1 MKKHLAL
8 ALLALTVAT
17 GCSKKTDAGEN
28 GNGSG
33 SGSGASAAPLEGSA
47 FAAASPRQEEL
58 QKLAFQ
64 ALQSNNKDA
73 ATAAL
78 LGIAETEPLSEL
90 KAVSMLMLS
99 ELYSEEGNKDKA
111 LSTLLDLRK
120 KAPAYAQLEF
130 VLGSLYL
137 EMKKYPE
144 SEEALKRAIQIQ
156 ADFLPA
162 YASLQTNY
170 NETNRPKDAQEMA
183 VRFERQAAAVG
194 EKLNSTIPD
203 PEKIQVIQSL
213 AFAGSSAAVTRALI
227 QALDDKTVDVRG
239 NAAAALAQVGT
250 EEAIPQ
256 LVAMAQLAEIPELK
270 QVAEMAVSMIKARA
284 AGPADGSGSGAKPGN
299 HADHEDHTG
308 HNHPPLAPAAKPAQ
322 HGDHG
327 HHGDHTGHNHPPLP
341 PSKP

>member
-17 GCSKKTDAGEN
+17 GCSKKTDAN
-28 GNGSG
+28 ASGNGSG
-33 SGSGASAAPLEGSA
+33 SGSAAANAAPLEGSA
-47 FAAASPRQEEL
+47 FATASPRQEEL

-64 ALQSNNKDA
+64 ALQSNNRDA

-99 ELYSEEGNKDKA
+99 ELYSEEGKKDQA

-137 EMKKYPE
+137 ELKKFPE

-162 YASLQTNY
+162 YASLQKNY
-170 NETNRPKDAQEMA
+170 TETNRPKDAQEMA

-203 PEKIQVIQSL
+203 EEKIQVIQSL
-213 AFAGSSAAVTRALI
+213 AFAGTSAAVSRALL
-227 QALDDKTVDVRG
+227 QALDDKAVDVRG

-256 LVAMAQLAEIPELK
+256 LVAMQQLAEIPELK

-284 AGPADGSGSGAKPGN
+284 AAPADGSGSGAAG
-299 HADHEDHTG
+299 HAGHDHAGHDHAG
-308 HNHPPLAPAAKPAQ
+308 HDHAGHDHGAHAAPPAPAPAAPAPKKP
-322 HGDHG
+322 
-327 HHGDHTGHNHPPLP
+327 
-341 PSKP
+341 

>member
-17 GCSKKTDAGEN
+17 GCSKKTDASAT

-33 SGSGASAAPLEGSA
+33 SGSAATEAPLEGSA
-47 FAAASPRQEEL
+47 FAKASPRQEEL
-58 QKLAFQ
+58 QQLAFK
-64 ALQSNNKDA
+64 ALQSNNRDA

-99 ELYSEEGNKDKA
+99 EIYSEEGNKDKA
-111 LSTLLDLRK
+111 HSTLLDLRK
-120 KAPAYAQLEF
+120 KTPAYAQLEF

-137 EMKKYPE
+137 EMKKFPE

-156 ADFLPA
+156 AEFLPA
-162 YASLQTNY
+162 YASLQKNY
-170 NETNRPKDAQEMA
+170 TETNRPQDAQEMA

-213 AFAGSSAAVTRALI
+213 AFAGTSAPVTRALL
-227 QALDDKTVDVRG
+227 QALDDKAVDVRG

-270 QVAEMAVSMIKARA
+270 QVAEMAVNMIKARA
-284 AGPADGSGSGAKPGN
+284 AAPAEGSGSGAPAKAADNG
-299 HADHEDHTG
+299 DHEDHTG
-308 HNHPPLAPAAKPAQ
+308 HAHAAPAPAAPPAPNKPAPAP
-322 HGDHG
+322 
-327 HHGDHTGHNHPPLP
+327 T
-341 PSKP
+341 KP

>member
-17 GCSKKTDAGEN
+17 GCSKKTDAN
-28 GNGSG
+28 ASGNGSG
-33 SGSGASAAPLEGSA
+33 SGSAAANAAPLEGSA
-47 FAAASPRQEEL
+47 FATASPRQEEL

-64 ALQSNNKDA
+64 ALQSNNRDA

-99 ELYSEEGNKDKA
+99 ELYSEEGKKDQA

-137 EMKKYPE
+137 E
-144 SEEALKRAIQIQ
+144 

-162 YASLQTNY
+162 YASLQKNY
-170 NETNRPKDAQEMA
+170 TETNRPKDAQEMA

-203 PEKIQVIQSL
+203 EEKIQVIQSL
-213 AFAGSSAAVTRALI
+213 AFAGTSAAVSRALL
-227 QALDDKTVDVRG
+227 QALDDKAVDVRG

-256 LVAMAQLAEIPELK
+256 LVAMQQLAEIPELK

-284 AGPADGSGSGAKPGN
+284 AAPADGSGSGAAG
-299 HADHEDHTG
+299 HAGHDHAGHDHAG
-308 HNHPPLAPAAKPAQ
+308 HDHAGHDHAGHDHGAHAAPPAPAPAAPAPKKP
-322 HGDHG
+322 
-327 HHGDHTGHNHPPLP
+327 
-341 PSKP
+341 

>member
-17 GCSKKTDAGEN
+17 GCSKKTDASAT

-33 SGSGASAAPLEGSA
+33 SGSAATEANAAPLEGSA
-47 FAAASPRQEEL
+47 FAKASPRQEEL

-120 KAPAYAQLEF
+120 KTPAYAQLEF

-162 YASLQTNY
+162 YASLQKNY
-170 NETNRPKDAQEMA
+170 AETNRPKDAQEMA

-194 EKLNSTIPD
+194 EKLNSAIPD
-203 PEKIQVIQSL
+203 AEKIQVIQSL
-213 AFAGSSAAVTRALI
+213 AFAGTSAPVTRALM
-227 QALDDKTVDVRG
+227 QALDDKAVDVRG

-270 QVAEMAVSMIKARA
+270 QVAEMAVNMIKERA
-284 AGPADGSGSGAKPGN
+284 AGPADGSGSGAGATPKPAN

-308 HNHPPLAPAAKPAQ
+308 HNHPPLAPAAKPAP
-322 HGDHG
+322 G
-327 HHGDHTGHNHPPLP
+327 
-341 PSKP
+341 KP

>member
-1 MKKHLAL
+1 MKKHFAL

-17 GCSKKTDAGEN
+17 GCSKKTDASATGE
-28 GNGSG
+28 GSG
-33 SGSGASAAPLEGSA
+33 SGSAAANPAPLEGSA
-47 FAAASPRQEEL
+47 FATASPRQEEL

-64 ALQSNNKDA
+64 ALQSNNRDA

-99 ELYSEEGNKDKA
+99 ELYSEEGKKDQA

-137 EMKKYPE
+137 ELKKFPE
-144 SEEALKRAIQIQ
+144 SEEALKRAIQIK

-162 YASLQTNY
+162 YTSLQKNY
-170 NETNRPKDAQEMA
+170 TETNRPKEAQEMA

-194 EKLNSTIPD
+194 EKLNSAIPD
-203 PEKIQVIQSL
+203 AQKIQVIQSL
-213 AFAGSSAAVTRALI
+213 ATAGSGALVTRALL

-239 NAAAALAQVGT
+239 YAAAALAQVGT

-256 LVAMAQLAEIPELK
+256 LVAMQQLAEIPELK
-270 QVAEMAVSMIKARA
+270 QVAEMAVTMIKARA
-284 AGPADGSGSGAKPGN
+284 AAPADGSGSGGAAKAAGN
-299 HADHEDHTG
+299 HGGDHAGHDHAG
-308 HNHPPLAPAAKPAQ
+308 HDHAGHDHGAHAAPPAPAPAAPAPKKP
-322 HGDHG
+322 
-327 HHGDHTGHNHPPLP
+327 
-341 PSKP
+341 

>member
-1 MKKHLAL
+1 MTKHLAL

-17 GCSKKTDAGEN
+17 GCSKKTDASATGE
-28 GNGSG
+28 GSG
-33 SGSGASAAPLEGSA
+33 SGSAAANAAPLEGSA
-47 FAAASPRQEEL
+47 FATASPRQEEL

-64 ALQSNNKDA
+64 ALQSNNRDA

-99 ELYSEEGNKDKA
+99 ELYSEEGKKDQA

-137 EMKKYPE
+137 ELKKFPE

-162 YASLQTNY
+162 YASLQKNY
-170 NETNRPKDAQEMA
+170 TETNRPKDAQEMA

-194 EKLNSTIPD
+194 EKLNSAIPD

-213 AFAGSSAAVTRALI
+213 AFAGTSAPVTQALL
-227 QALDDKTVDVRG
+227 QALDDKAVDVRG

-270 QVAEMAVSMIKARA
+270 QVAEMAVNMIKARA
-284 AGPADGSGSGAKPGN
+284 AAPAEGSGSGASANPAGN
-299 HADHEDHTG
+299 HG
-308 HNHPPLAPAAKPAQ
+308 
-322 HGDHG
+322 GDHAG
-327 HHGDHTGHNHPPLP
+327 HDHAGHDHAPPAP
-341 PSKP
+341 NKP

>member
-1 MKKHLAL
+1 MKK
-8 ALLALTVAT
+8 
-17 GCSKKTDAGEN
+17 
-28 GNGSG
+28 
-33 SGSGASAAPLEGSA
+33 
-47 FAAASPRQEEL
+47 F
-58 QKLAFQ
+58 
-64 ALQSNNKDA
+64 
-73 ATAAL
+73 
-78 LGIAETEPLSEL
+78 
-90 KAVSMLMLS
+90 
-99 ELYSEEGNKDKA
+99 
-111 LSTLLDLRK
+111 
-120 KAPAYAQLEF
+120 
-130 VLGSLYL
+130 
-137 EMKKYPE
+137 PE

-162 YASLQTNY
+162 YASLQKNY
-170 NETNRPKDAQEMA
+170 TETNRPKDAQEMG

-194 EKLNSTIPD
+194 EKLNSAIPD

-299 HADHEDHTG
+299 HADHDDHTGHNHPPLEPAAKPGNHADHDDHTG
-308 HNHPPLAPAAKPAQ
+308 HNHPPLAP
-322 HGDHG
+322 
-327 HHGDHTGHNHPPLP
+327 
-341 PSKP
+341 SKP

>member
-17 GCSKKTDAGEN
+17 GCSKKTDASAT

-33 SGSGASAAPLEGSA
+33 SGSAATEAPLEGSA
-47 FAAASPRQEEL
+47 FAKASPRQEEL
-58 QKLAFQ
+58 QQLAFK
-64 ALQSNNKDA
+64 ALQSNNRDA

-99 ELYSEEGNKDKA
+99 EIYSEEGNKDKA

-120 KAPAYAQLEF
+120 KTPAYAQLEF

-137 EMKKYPE
+137 EMKKFPE

-156 ADFLPA
+156 AEFLPA
-162 YASLQTNY
+162 YASLQKNY
-170 NETNRPKDAQEMA
+170 TETNRPQDAQEMA

-213 AFAGSSAAVTRALI
+213 AFAGTSAPVTRALL
-227 QALDDKTVDVRG
+227 QALDDKAGDVRG

-270 QVAEMAVSMIKARA
+270 QVAEMAVNMIKARA
-284 AGPADGSGSGAKPGN
+284 AAPAEGSGSGAPAKAADNG
-299 HADHEDHTG
+299 DHEDHTG
-308 HNHPPLAPAAKPAQ
+308 HAHAAPAPAAPPAPNKPAPAP
-322 HGDHG
+322 
-327 HHGDHTGHNHPPLP
+327 T
-341 PSKP
+341 KP